1 MEIATTPSTNI
12 AQHLIAELL
21 QSDHSI
27 PEIAEAFSLSFTEFV
42 RILESPAAQA
52 ELAALTKLA
61 ELREALRNPKRREI
75 ALARLATIAESEPD
89 NRESRR
95 AATTLLRNLK
105 APRARATD
113 PSSGRCEKPGVAV
126 STAPTDD
133 GDHPTV
139 APSDPRNTPPR
150 DIENTLAPSP
160 TVAEHP
166 SSRDRPS
173 IARRSRRR
181 SPHETD
187 EACFAICEGA
197 GAGAPHSGQTDPG
210 VKPRRS

>member
-21 QSDHSI
+21 QSDRSI
-27 PEIAEAFSLSFTEFV
+27 PEIAEAFSLSFTELL
-42 RILESPAAQA
+42 RIIESPAAQA
-52 ELAALTKLA
+52 ELAALTKIA
-61 ELREALRNPKRREI
+61 ELREALRTPKRREA

-113 PSSGRCEKPGVAV
+113 PSSGRCEDPGVAV

-139 APSDPRNTPPR
+139 AASDPRNTPPR
-150 DIENTLAPSP
+150 DIDDHLSP
-160 TVAEHP
+160 IPPDIEHSFP
-166 SSRDRPS
+166 RDRTS

-187 EACFAICEGA
+187 EARFAICEVA

-210 VKPRRS
+210 GKPRRS